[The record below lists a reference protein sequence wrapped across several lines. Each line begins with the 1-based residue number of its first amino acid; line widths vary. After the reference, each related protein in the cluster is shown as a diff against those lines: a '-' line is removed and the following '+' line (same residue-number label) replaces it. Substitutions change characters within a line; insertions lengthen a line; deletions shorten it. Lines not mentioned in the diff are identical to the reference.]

1 MLEDLLN
8 QMKKEEGRGDS
19 LPSESLLS
27 VLEKA
32 QRMVKEMEE
41 RNFTPQK
48 LAAEKEKEEA
58 QKCEKSRLL

>member
-8 QMKKEEGRGDS
+8 QMKTEEGRGDS

-27 VLEKA
+27 MLEKA

-41 RNFTPQK
+41 RNFAPQK
-48 LAAEKEKEEA
+48 TVAEKEREEA
-58 QKCEKSRLL
+58 QKCEKL